1 MRLNPVLAHNLLL
14 RAELVR
20 IARRLAAAE
29 IDFAVLKGVVLLQR
43 VYGRLD
49 ARPVSDNDLLFRSAD
64 LERALAVLGELG
76 YEPKVQQA
84 LPDALEGDAK
94 YVLERRYHGRPLWL
108 DLHTSALVPTIHR
121 ATEEPFWAHTETV
134 QLDDVSLRVFSPELT
149 LLHLVAHA
157 EQHRFCEPRIL
168 QDVIAAWNTW
178 TRRDAASDATAS
190 DTPASA
196 PGATASDAPASA
208 PAPRTNARSVSPSD
222 TGARIDEGRLLG
234 LAARLGLWH
243 ALDYTLSA
251 AAELGALRTPPPFM
265 GSPRARRLARILPPS
280 RLLEPAPPHGA
291 EAYARALATF
301 LLRDPD
307 RVVAQ
312 LRKDVLPPLSKLAV
326 IHDRPVSPLLYL
338 HYATRPLR
346 PVARLLGWRPPPP
359 ATHAPEGIGGPP
371 RTGPPQGSLD
381 SAHGQGPWT
390 GSARAVRP
398 AP

>member
-29 IDFAVLKGVVLLQR
+29 IDFVVLKGVVLLQR

-108 DLHTSALVPTIHR
+108 DLHTNALVPTIHR

-134 QLDDVSLRVFSPELT
+134 QLDDVALRVFSPELT

-196 PGATASDAPASA
+196 PGATASDATASA

-359 ATHAPEGIGGPP
+359 ATHAPEGVDRPGP
-371 RTGPPQGSLD
+371 
-381 SAHGQGPWT
+381 HKGPWT
-390 GSARAVRP
+390 GPMDRERARG
-398 AP
+398 

>member
-29 IDFAVLKGVVLLQR
+29 IDFVVLKGVVLLQR

-108 DLHTSALVPTIHR
+108 DLHTNALVPTIHR

-134 QLDDVSLRVFSPELT
+134 QLDDVALRVFSPELT

-196 PGATASDAPASA
+196 
-208 PAPRTNARSVSPSD
+208 
-222 TGARIDEGRLLG
+222 
-234 LAARLGLWH
+234 
-243 ALDYTLSA
+243 
-251 AAELGALRTPPPFM
+251 
-265 GSPRARRLARILPPS
+265 
-280 RLLEPAPPHGA
+280 
-291 EAYARALATF
+291 
-301 LLRDPD
+301 
-307 RVVAQ
+307 
-312 LRKDVLPPLSKLAV
+312 
-326 IHDRPVSPLLYL
+326 
-338 HYATRPLR
+338 
-346 PVARLLGWRPPPP
+346 
-359 ATHAPEGIGGPP
+359 
-371 RTGPPQGSLD
+371 
-381 SAHGQGPWT
+381 
-390 GSARAVRP
+390 
-398 AP
+398 